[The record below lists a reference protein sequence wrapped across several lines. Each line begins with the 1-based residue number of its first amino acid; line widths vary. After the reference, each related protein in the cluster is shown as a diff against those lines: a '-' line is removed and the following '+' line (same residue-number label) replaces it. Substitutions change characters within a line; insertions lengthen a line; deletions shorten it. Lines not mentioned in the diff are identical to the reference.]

1 MMLVAGLPAPPAV
14 LCGVLPAA
22 PARALLPLREDG
34 PQPLPGTG
42 VACRNTLF
50 SRITEPSIILVCVME
65 TCSIFP
71 VIERI
76 NVKKPVLFKMIL
88 SNSRHQPGILELK
101 KFTD

>member
-42 VACRNTLF
+42 VACRNT
-50 SRITEPSIILVCVME
+50 
-65 TCSIFP
+65 
-71 VIERI
+71 
-76 NVKKPVLFKMIL
+76 
-88 SNSRHQPGILELK
+88 
-101 KFTD
+101 